1 MPSRKTKICV
11 VTGSRADYGLLK
23 FLIKSISK
31 IFKLQLIVTGSHLSE
46 EFGNTYKEILED
58 GLHIDAKVN
67 IEAQGGTPADTA
79 NSVALA
85 IDGFTKS
92 FLDLQPDLVVILGD
106 RYELLGVAMAAM
118 FQNLPIAH
126 FHGGE
131 TTEGTLDDSIRHA
144 LTKLSHLHF
153 VASEIYAK
161 RVIQLG
167 EDPKNVHVIGGLGV
181 DAVRRLKLLSR
192 AEIESNLGLKFWN
205 KNLLVTFHP
214 ITIDRQSSKE
224 QIDQLL
230 ASLASHED
238 KQLIFT
244 MPNADT
250 DGKEFFN
257 LIENFSRKRKNAV
270 IFKSLGQL
278 RYFSCIVQVDGV
290 IGNSSSGILE
300 VPTFK
305 KPTINIGDR
314 QKGRL
319 RASSV
324 IDCNPIKEE
333 IEAAIK
339 KIYDAD
345 FRKVISETNNP
356 YGDGFAV
363 EKAISI
369 LESVSYT
376 NLHKKIFYN
385 II

>member
-1 MPSRKTKICV
+1 MLPKKRKICV

-23 FLIKSISK
+23 FFIRSISK
-31 IFKLQLIVTGSHLSE
+31 RFELQLIVTGSHLSE
-46 EFGNTYKEILED
+46 VFGNTYEEILED
-58 GLHIDAKVN
+58 GLYIDARVN
-67 IEAQGGTPADTA
+67 IEAQGGSPADTA
-79 NSVALA
+79 GSVALA

-92 FLDLQPDLVVILGD
+92 FSDLQPDLVVMLGD
-106 RYELLGVAMAAM
+106 RYELLGVAIAAM

-131 TTEGTLDDSIRHA
+131 STEGALDDSIRHA
-144 LTKLSHLHF
+144 LTKFSHLHF
-153 VASEIYAK
+153 VASEKYAK

-167 EDPKNVHVIGGLGV
+167 EDPKKVHIIGGLGV
-181 DAVRRLKLLSR
+181 DAIRRLKLLSR
-192 AEIESNLGLKFWN
+192 AELESDLGFKFWN
-205 KNLLVTFHP
+205 KNLLITFHP
-214 ITIDRQSSKE
+214 ITIDRQSSRE

-230 ASLASHED
+230 GSLANQED

-250 DGKEFFN
+250 DGIEFFN
-257 LIENFSRKRKNAV
+257 LIEAFCRKHKNALL
-270 IFKSLGQL
+270 FKSLGQL
-278 RYFSCIVQVDGV
+278 RYFSCVAQVDGV

-319 RASSV
+319 RAKSV

-339 KIYDAD
+339 KIYETD
-345 FRKVISETNNP
+345 FTKIISETINP
-356 YGDGFAV
+356 YGDGLAV

-369 LESVSYT
+369 LENVSYT
-376 NLHKKIFYN
+376 NLHKKAFYDIN
-385 II
+385 